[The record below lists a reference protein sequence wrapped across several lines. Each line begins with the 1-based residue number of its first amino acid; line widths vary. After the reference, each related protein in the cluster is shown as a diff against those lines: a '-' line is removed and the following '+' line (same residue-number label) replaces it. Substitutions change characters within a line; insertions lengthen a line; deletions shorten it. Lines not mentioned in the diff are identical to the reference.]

1 MNQAIGKPY
10 VQRNWELQFV
20 GNNNENKLKS
30 YLLKN
35 NLENFVPKGII
46 KDYFDLFVNGDKLQN
61 AHPINM
67 LLVLSQFNKMNT

>member
-1 MNQAIGKPY
+1 MRQAIGKSY

-20 GNNNENKLKS
+20 GNNNEDKLKS
-30 YLLKN
+30 HLFKN
-35 NLENFVPKGII
+35 DLENFVPNDII
-46 KDYFDLFVNGDKLQN
+46 KDYFDLFVNGNKLQN